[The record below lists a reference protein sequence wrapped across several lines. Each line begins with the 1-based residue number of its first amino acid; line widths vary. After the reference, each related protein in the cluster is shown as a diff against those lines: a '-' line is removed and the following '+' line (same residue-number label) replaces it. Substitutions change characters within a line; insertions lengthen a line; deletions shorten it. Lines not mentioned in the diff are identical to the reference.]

1 MIDEILS
8 GVSGNLFS
16 GAIAFVFGLLARRA
30 WSRWTK
36 TRPAGQLWGV
46 LREKRVELV
55 LTTAPESSPRENSS
69 LVFPSEAIAGGEVSS
84 YLTNMLKVEC
94 RTRLSGTFPST
105 SWNRNLIVI
114 GGPVHNNVTRIL
126 LSRLDAGVEFDGH
139 AIVLADGRRFQAET
153 TVDERGVTA
162 PIADFGLVIRL
173 PNPFSS
179 KQHVTLLIGSNTHGC
194 LIAARAMLHENVK
207 LSSRAVAGKES
218 FCLLATAHVV
228 SGEVQQVQVVESWVP
243 GSALRGAA
251 AFPVEGPAGLREA
264 ISATDNS
271 AT

>member
-16 GAIAFVFGLLARRA
+16 GGLAFVFGLLARRV

-36 TRPAGQLWGV
+36 TRPAGRLWGV

-55 LTTAPESSPRENSS
+55 LTTAPESSVRENSS

-114 GGPVHNNVTRIL
+114 GGPVHNKVTRTL

-139 AIVLADGRRFQAET
+139 AIVLADGRRFEAET
-153 TVDERGVTA
+153 TVDDGGATA
-162 PIADFGLVIRL
+162 PTSDFGLVIRL

-207 LSSRAVAGKES
+207 PSSRAIGGRES

-228 SGEVQQVQVVESWVP
+228 SGEVQQVQIVDSWVP
-243 GSALRGAA
+243 GQALRTVSASAGGASGS
-251 AFPVEGPAGLREA
+251 P
-264 ISATDNS
+264 
-271 AT
+271 